1 MLNVFTSALK
11 FIHAS
16 LTTTCLRVTSHLYFI
31 PGSLRSSVG
40 GCLDT
45 PKSHTQAEKRRKEA
59 TASAIAVTK
68 ALVGNVN
75 NRVSMAYANE
85 KRLDTE
91 ARQLQA
97 NAAQFAKQ
105 SMQWLS
111 LIENFNTALKEL
123 GDVENWAKSIEVDMH
138 TISSAMEY
146 ALKDT

>member
-1 MLNVFTSALK
+1 MLASMLK
-11 FIHAS
+11 EH
-16 LTTTCLRVTSHLYFI
+16 
-31 PGSLRSSVG
+31 
-40 GCLDT
+40 
-45 PKSHTQAEKRRKEA
+45 QAKQATRKEQQEKRRKEA
-59 TASAIAVTK
+59 TMAAINVTK

-75 NRVSMAYANE
+75 NRVSMAYVNE
-85 KRLDTE
+85 KRLDAE

>member
-1 MLNVFTSALK
+1 MLASMLK
-11 FIHAS
+11 EHQS
-16 LTTTCLRVTSHLYFI
+16 KQ
-31 PGSLRSSVG
+31 SSKK
-40 GCLDT
+40 D
-45 PKSHTQAEKRRKEA
+45 QQEKRRKEA

-75 NRVSMAYANE
+75 NRVSMAYSNE

-91 ARQLQA
+91 ARHLQS

-111 LIENFNTALKEL
+111 LIESFNTALKEL

-138 TISSAMEY
+138 TISSALEY